1 MARWIARIAVVAL
14 VALPVPAEAQ
24 IRWELNPYAGVLVFD
39 DSELE
44 EFGLEIDPAA
54 MIGGRVAAAFSERW
68 RIEGGWGVARSS
80 IEPSEF
86 VDFPDPDEAEDV
98 NVHVLYG
105 AVNLFVLDPEVRT
118 KLLLTGGAGGVIVD
132 PSGEASDAGFDFA
145 INLGVGFTHPVN
157 EWITFRGDVRDHLT
171 FCSNDLD
178 DDEFRACTGD
188 EVLNHVEV
196 TAGLEFRLD

>member
-1 MARWIARIAVVAL
+1 MDRWTPWIAVAAIVSL
-14 VALPVPAEAQ
+14 AGPAEAQ
-24 IRWELNPYAGVLVFD
+24 IHWELNPYAGVLVFD

-44 EFGLEIDPAA
+44 ELGFEIDPGA
-54 MIGGRVAAAFSERW
+54 MIGARVGAALAERW
-68 RIEGGWGVARSS
+68 RVEGGWGVARSS

-86 VDFPDPDEAEDV
+86 VEFPDPDEAEDV

-105 AVNLFVLDPEVRT
+105 AVNLLVLDPEVRT

-132 PSGEASDAGFDFA
+132 PASDASDAGFDFA

-157 EWITFRGDVRDHLT
+157 EWITFRGDLRDHLT